1 MWKYKSV
8 IVFGGLPDLDKHLNA
23 LDPTTVVISIMR
35 RAMGEYIVVTK
46 EAGD

>member
-1 MWKYKSV
+1 MWKYKSS
-8 IVFGGLPDLDKHLNA
+8 IICGGLPDLDNYLNA